1 MYITHEMKLSLLD
14 LFSAQMLAAQGNDMK
29 DEHGPDWIWS
39 SNPWP
44 SLDLIFQSIDMN
56 MMGWWNRY

>member
-29 DEHGPDWIWS
+29 DEHGPDWI
-39 SNPWP
+39 
-44 SLDLIFQSIDMN
+44 
-56 MMGWWNRY
+56 